1 MTDEEKAIVAG
12 FLQLEIDWCE
22 HESQRLEYGNDY
34 AALTGDLQ
42 IAHGHI
48 RTANC
53 LRALLG
59 RLQ

>member
-1 MTDEEKAIVAG
+1 MTKEEKAIVAG
-12 FLQLEIDWCE
+12 FLQREIDWCE

-48 RTANC
+48 RTANT

>member
-1 MTDEEKAIVAG
+1 MTKEEKDIVAG
-12 FLQLEIDWCE
+12 YLQREIDWCE
-22 HESQRLEYGNDY
+22 HESKRIEYGNDS
-34 AALTGDLQ
+34 AALSGDLQ

-48 RTANC
+48 RTANT

>member
-1 MTDEEKAIVAG
+1 MTDEEKAIVTSY
-12 FLQLEIDWCE
+12 LQREIDWCE

-48 RTANC
+48 RTANT

>member
-12 FLQLEIDWCE
+12 FLQREIDWCE
-22 HESQRLEYGNDY
+22 HESKRIEYGDNF
-34 AALTGDLQ
+34 AATNGHLS

-48 RTANC
+48 RTANT

>member
-1 MTDEEKAIVAG
+1 MTDEEKAIVASY
-12 FLQLEIDWCE
+12 LQREIDWCE

-48 RTANC
+48 RTANT

-59 RLQ
+59 RMQ

>member
-1 MTDEEKAIVAG
+1 MTKEEKAIVAG
-12 FLQLEIDWCE
+12 FLQREIDWCE

>member
-12 FLQLEIDWCE
+12 FLQREIDWCE